1 MKHPAGFF
9 RPSIILVI
17 ASLAALT
24 LFCMPVAAST
34 YRGGQCASRH
44 SPRCLKGRRHSEAGK
59 ARRCRRHQGHRC
71 SGGEHHSAGKGWAHS
86 LKHRSYT
93 YQSPLT
99 GGGSITVSLEEIK
112 RRGPYKLP
120 VSPGHR
126 YAETRYRITELTFV
140 EVPLTCEY
148 GAGNSATALLNY
160 TVPLADH
167 DVAFVEWVWPKLR
180 NPTADQG
187 MVNHFSGGVYEPGLF
202 ENGYDWQAS
211 ADIAQ
216 LENYPVDVDGIV
228 SAKAVSGR
236 KLRLTIW
243 GVEADVE
250 ESFDCYSA
258 GGDSTGVLHL
268 PV

>member
-1 MKHPAGFF
+1 
-9 RPSIILVI
+9 
-17 ASLAALT
+17 
-24 LFCMPVAAST
+24 
-34 YRGGQCASRH
+34 
-44 SPRCLKGRRHSEAGK
+44 
-59 ARRCRRHQGHRC
+59 
-71 SGGEHHSAGKGWAHS
+71 

-120 VSPGHR
+120 VSPDHR

-140 EVPLTCEY
+140 DVPLTCEY
-148 GAGNSATALLNY
+148 GMDNSVSALLNY
-160 TVPLADH
+160 TVPLVDH

-180 NPTADQG
+180 KPTVDQG
-187 MVNHFSGGVYEPGLF
+187 MVNHSSGGVYEPGLF
-202 ENGYDWQAS
+202 ENGYEWQAS

-216 LENYPVDVDGIV
+216 LEDYPVDVEGIV

-243 GVEADVE
+243 GVDADAE
-250 ESFDCYSA
+250 DSFNCYFT
-258 GGDSTGVLHL
+258 GGNSTGVLQHL